1 MENTVKEF
9 ETILDEQD
17 KILDLLI
24 VKQAEMKFAVTEKS
38 WEKLSEIIPCINKI
52 YEDFAEKDSVRD
64 CLQDNI
70 KSAELKSF
78 SEKITNL
85 RSKLLKCKIEN
96 QALTKYVNITKEFI
110 QGIVENALPQ
120 TGSKVYS
127 NKGKILHPQPQSVV
141 VDLSF

>member
-1 MENTVKEF
+1 M
-9 ETILDEQD
+9 
-17 KILDLLI
+17 
-24 VKQAEMKFAVTEKS
+24 
-38 WEKLSEIIPCINKI
+38 
-52 YEDFAEKDSVRD
+52 RD